1 MDTFS
6 RFLVTVALPDRVGIL
21 RDVTGA
27 LFARG
32 ANFTDLR
39 QTVVGGIFTLSAIAE
54 FETPAEP
61 AALSAAVR
69 AGLPEADACV
79 DVRPCAAARRAPD
92 GAGRASLSISR
103 SSGAAAPAG
112 ERYVASVMGPDRPGR
127 IHEIA
132 RIFADAGVNVEDW
145 RHDFSDPERTL
156 TIGIVTVPPAC
167 DVAALQR
174 TLADTLG
181 PTGLA
186 TSLRHE
192 NIFRAT
198 NEVGPIRNLL
208 DPSVP
213 DIGRNAR
220 S

>member
-1 MDTFS
+1 SIT
-6 RFLVTVALPDRVGIL
+6 
-21 RDVTGA
+21 
-27 LFARG
+27 
-32 ANFTDLR
+32 
-39 QTVVGGIFTLSAIAE
+39 
-54 FETPAEP
+54 
-61 AALSAAVR
+61 
-69 AGLPEADACV
+69 
-79 DVRPCAAARRAPD
+79 
-92 GAGRASLSISR
+92 RAS
-103 SSGAAAPAG
+103 GGAPAG

-156 TIGIVTVPPAC
+156 TVGIVTVPASC
-167 DVAALQR
+167 DVAALQKK
-174 TLADTLG
+174 LADTLG

-208 DPSVP
+208 DPSLP
-213 DIGRNAR
+213 DFGRNAGGAAHA
-220 S
+220 

>member
-1 MDTFS
+1 MNPEIQNKT
-6 RFLVTVALPDRVGIL
+6 FLVGAILPDRVGIL

-27 LFARG
+27 LFRAG
-32 ANFTDLR
+32 ANLTDLR
-39 QTVVGGIFTLSAIAE
+39 QTVVGGVFTLSAIAE
-54 FETPAEP
+54 FPPDNQYASGLADLGLNAEE
-61 AALSAAVR
+61 AIALAVRSALPDATARVFAQPCAPHDASSAA
-69 AGLPEADACV
+69 
-79 DVRPCAAARRAPD
+79 
-92 GAGRASLSISR
+92 
-103 SSGAAAPAG
+103 AG
-112 ERYVASVMGPDRPGR
+112 ERYVASIVGPDRPGR

-156 TIGIVTVPPAC
+156 TVGIVTVPPSC
-167 DVAALQR
+167 DVPALQKS
-174 TLADTLG
+174 LADTLG

-208 DPSVP
+208 DPSAKGVS
-213 DIGRNAR
+213 RNA
-220 S
+220 